1 MRLKIWNTKIKRELL
16 TCFSKLWS
24 WFSHKPV
31 QYGIN
36 ARGKNVPRK
45 IEGITIVFYVATFFL
60 ACHAEVV
67 GELDS

>member
-1 MRLKIWNTKIKRELL
+1 
-16 TCFSKLWS
+16 LWS
-24 WFSHKPV
+24 WFSHKPEV

-45 IEGITIVFYVATFFL
+45 IEGITIVFYMESNVNVHTSFFL

-67 GELDS
+67 GARQLVAAGAKKLHGTD

>member
-1 MRLKIWNTKIKRELL
+1 
-16 TCFSKLWS
+16 LWS
-24 WFSHKPV
+24 WFSHKPEV

>member
-1 MRLKIWNTKIKRELL
+1 M
-16 TCFSKLWS
+16 WS
-24 WFSHKPV
+24 WFSHKPEV

-67 GELDS
+67 GARQLVAAGAKKLHGTD